1 MSCAESALTPASV
14 TRRANVASAIDELL
28 SEIRSL
34 SDRIARLDDGPE
46 RLDLEAQR
54 EGLRAEARL
63 LADASRRQDNLEA
76 ELAAVEQQLAELED
90 VAIKPAWQER
100 FRIINDPS
108 AYRRR
113 INESLDANEAAH
125 RDDLER
131 RRSELLA
138 ALRAKAQSD
147 E

>member
-1 MSCAESALTPASV
+1 M
-14 TRRANVASAIDELL
+14 ASAIDELL

>member
-1 MSCAESALTPASV
+1 
-14 TRRANVASAIDELL
+14 VASAIDELF
-28 SEIRSL
+28 SEIRAL
-34 SDRIARLDDGPE
+34 SDRIAQLDDGPE

-113 INESLDANEAAH
+113 INESLDANQAAH

>member
-1 MSCAESALTPASV
+1 M
-14 TRRANVASAIDELL
+14 ASAIDELF
-28 SEIRSL
+28 SEIRAL
-34 SDRIARLDDGPE
+34 SDRIAQLDDGPE

-113 INESLDANEAAH
+113 INESLDANQAAH

>member
-1 MSCAESALTPASV
+1 M
-14 TRRANVASAIDELL
+14 ASAIDGLLTEIRAL
-28 SEIRSL
+28 SEQISQ
-34 SDRIARLDDGPE
+34 LDEGLE
-46 RLDLEAQR
+46 RLELEEQR
-54 EGLRAEARL
+54 ERLRGEARL
-63 LADASRRQDNLEA
+63 LADASRREDNLEA
-76 ELAAVEQQLAELED
+76 ELAAVEQQLAAIEE

-113 INESLDANEAAH
+113 INESLDANEAG
-125 RDDLER
+125 RREELEQ

>member
-1 MSCAESALTPASV
+1 M
-14 TRRANVASAIDELL
+14 ASAIDALL
-28 SEIRSL
+28 SEIRAL
-34 SDRIARLDDGPE
+34 SNQISQLDDGPE
-46 RLDLEAQR
+46 RLELEEQR
-54 EGLRAEARL
+54 DRLRTEARL
-63 LADASRRQDNLEA
+63 LADASRREDNLEA
-76 ELAAVEQQLAELED
+76 ELAAVEQQLAAIED

-113 INESLDANEAAH
+113 INESLDANDAGRREE
-125 RDDLER
+125 LEQ

-138 ALRAKAQSD
+138 ALQAKTQSG